1 MNMINKSLLR
11 IILLIVVTLA
21 AAWAIPALTKKAA
34 SSRQRYPF
42 VNYSEIIEQFCYRDV
57 DGKNSVLSDASG
69 KIYTD
74 TEFDSIQ
81 PMLYYRQLSAEGKMP
96 DSIRGQEVTMPLIR
110 QKSFTYRYNPN
121 ETSRPNL
128 GLYILYEVLPKRLNL
143 ESPHDVFR
151 LKENIEFIDVA
162 TNKVNRE
169 KSDLFTAELL
179 KRGYSFPAQWT
190 EGILTIRKPY
200 DEGYFTLDAEGKLF
214 HLKMVNG
221 RPFVRDTGVGEQIDV
236 AHFSML
242 SVADKRFYGFVYDTG
257 GSAYILEAPGYN
269 LLKLDMPPL
278 DMGRDNMMIL
288 ANMFFWTVTVT
299 SPEGRHTYALHN
311 DNLERADETFTAA
324 DKDAWDSVSKWLF
337 PAYLTVT
344 DSASKYVKP
353 RLHFTALN
361 ALALNLLLALV
372 WLVIAGRR
380 GKAYRTTTPGI
391 IARASTA
398 ESLYIL
404 ITGVAGLIAL
414 IIIPSR

>member
-1 MNMINKSLLR
+1 M
-11 IILLIVVTLA
+11 IVVTLA

-42 VNYSEIIEQFCYRDV
+42 VNYSEIIEQFCYREV

-69 KIYTD
+69 KTYTD

-81 PMLYYRQLSAEGKMP
+81 PMLYYRQLSTEGKMP

-128 GLYILYEVLPKRLNL
+128 GLYILYEALPKRLNL

-179 KRGYSFPAQWT
+179 KRGYSFPARWT

-242 SVADKRFYGFVYDTG
+242 SVADKRFYGFVYDKG
-257 GSAYILEAPGYN
+257 GSVYILEAPGYN
-269 LLKLDMPPL
+269 LLKLDMPAL

-299 SPEGRHTYALHN
+299 SPEGRHTYALHT

-324 DKDAWDSVSKWLF
+324 DKDAWDILSKWLF
-337 PAYLTVT
+337 PAHLTVT
-344 DSASKYVKP
+344 DNTSKYVKP
-353 RLHFTALN
+353 HLHLTSVN
-361 ALALNLLLALV
+361 ALAVNLLLAIA
-372 WLVIAGRR
+372 WMVIAGRR
-380 GKAYRTTTPGI
+380 RRVG
-391 IARASTA
+391 RATVTKVSRATA
-398 ESLYIL
+398 AGESLYVL
-404 ITGVAGLIAL
+404 ITGIAGLIAL
-414 IIIPSR
+414 LIIPAR

>member
-1 MNMINKSLLR
+1 M
-11 IILLIVVTLA
+11 
-21 AAWAIPALTKKAA
+21 
-34 SSRQRYPF
+34 
-42 VNYSEIIEQFCYRDV
+42 
-57 DGKNSVLSDASG
+57 
-69 KIYTD
+69 
-74 TEFDSIQ
+74 
-81 PMLYYRQLSAEGKMP
+81 
-96 DSIRGQEVTMPLIR
+96 
-110 QKSFTYRYNPN
+110 
-121 ETSRPNL
+121 
-128 GLYILYEVLPKRLNL
+128 
-143 ESPHDVFR
+143 
-151 LKENIEFIDVA
+151 A

-169 KSDLFTAELL
+169 KSDLFNAELL
-179 KRGYSFPAQWT
+179 KRGYSFRAQWA

-242 SVADKRFYGFVYDTG
+242 SVSDKRFYGFVYDTG
-257 GSAYILEAPGYN
+257 GSVYILEAPGYN

-353 RLHFTALN
+353 RLHFTAPN
-361 ALALNLLLALV
+361 ALAVNLLLALV
-372 WLVIAGRR
+372 WLIIAGRR

-391 IARASTA
+391 ITRASAA

-414 IIIPSR
+414 VIIPSR